1 MTTLDNILRQAK
13 RMVDPTLVEEKKIL
27 DIAED
32 VRQRV
37 EDASMGNLTV
47 HSVEIGGSV
56 AIGTWLYDDVDV
68 DIFVKFDSAISKKR
82 LEDLGVKIGRDAFVP
97 NESILRYSEHPYV
110 EGFIDGIRVNIVAC
124 YDVPKGLWKS
134 SADRSPYHT
143 VFMKN
148 RFDKSLKIETR
159 LLKKFLKMVGLYG
172 AEIQVQ
178 GFSGYVCEVLVLKY
192 GSFISVLKA
201 VSTLMGDEILSL
213 NDVDEDV
220 AKQFDT
226 QLVILDPV
234 DNHRN
239 LGAAIS
245 PANVAAFIMASR
257 SFLQN
262 PSLSFFKGTSISKM
276 TANVKKSPILDYL
289 SVVIFQHEPRN
300 ADILWGQLHRSVNSL
315 SKQMSKSGFNVLR
328 TSVASDENSFSGF
341 IFLLGSLTL
350 PKSQIKIGPNVNMRD
365 EVSRFLSSNRKWSKL
380 MWVGHDQRIYV
391 LGERRFLKVEDLL
404 CSLLDDTVKESGVA
418 PGLKRAIESGFEVI
432 SGKNIVKATVR
443 QHWLVEALHRV
454 VVTDEFSLG

>member
-13 RMVDPTLVEEKKIL
+13 RMVDPILVEEKKIL

-82 LEDLGVKIGRDAFVP
+82 LEDLGVKIGCDALVP
-97 NESILRYSEHPYV
+97 NESFLRYSEHPYV

-124 YDVPKGLWKS
+124 YDVAKGLWKS

-143 VFMKN
+143 AFMEN
-148 RFDKSLKIETR
+148 RFSKSLKIEAR
-159 LLKKFLKMVGLYG
+159 LLKKFLKMLCLYG

-201 VSTLMGDEILSL
+201 VSTLMGGEILSL
-213 NDVDEDV
+213 NEVDEGV

-245 PANVAAFIMASR
+245 PANVASFIMASR
-257 SFLQN
+257 AFLQN
-262 PSLSFFKGTSISKM
+262 PSILFFKGTPLSEM
-276 TANVKKSPILDYL
+276 TAKVKKSPILDHL
-289 SVVIFQHEPRN
+289 SIVIFRHEPRTV
-300 ADILWGQLHRSVNSL
+300 DILWGQLHRSINSL
-315 SKQMSKSGFNVLR
+315 SKQISKAGFNVLR
-328 TSVASDENSFSGF
+328 TSVASDEDSSSGF
-341 IFLLGSLTL
+341 IFLLSSLTL
-350 PKSQIKIGPNVNMRD
+350 PKSKIKIGPNVNMKD
-365 EVSRFLSSNRKWSKL
+365 EVSGFLSSNRKWSKL
-380 MWVGHDQRIYV
+380 MWVGHDQRILA
-391 LGERRFLKVEDLL
+391 LGERNFLKVEDLF
-404 CSLLDDTVKESGVA
+404 CSLLDDTVKGSGVA

-443 QHWLVEALHRV
+443 RQWLIEALYRV
-454 VVTDEFSLG
+454 VVTDEFSFG